1 MMQGSSKSSIARL
14 RHLSA
19 FLLTTAF
26 SIGLIGATKPE
37 AAKPVA
43 PVVTSEVQVQQ
54 QDEVLPTATASTAA
68 DTELLHDATP
78 EPVAELA
85 SAHFGPKAKH
95 VRTIWLQVTAYCPC
109 KKCCGPGAK
118 GLTASGR
125 SIRYNDGQ
133 FVAADTR
140 VLPFGT
146 KLVIPGYANETPV
159 PVIDRGG
166 AIKGYH
172 IDLFFPTHE
181 QAKQWGVKWMQVQ
194 VVN

>member
-1 MMQGSSKSSIARL
+1 MIQGSSKSSIARL
-14 RHLSA
+14 GHLSA
-19 FLLTTAF
+19 FCLTTAF
-26 SIGLIGATKPE
+26 SIGLIGATKPQT
-37 AAKPVA
+37 AKPVA

-54 QDEVLPTATASTAA
+54 QDEVVATATTSA

-78 EPVAELA
+78 EPAAELA
-85 SAHFGPKAKH
+85 SAHFGPKARH
-95 VRTIWLQVTAYCPC
+95 ARTIWLQVTAYCPC

-146 KLVIPGYANETPV
+146 KLIIPGYANETPV
-159 PVIDRGG
+159 QVIDRGG

-181 QAKQWGVKWMQVQ
+181 QAKEWGVKWMQVQ
-194 VVN
+194 VVD